1 MSKYQ
6 NLLKRASFF
15 ERLAQKN
22 QPAEKPQVTS
32 PAQTA
37 TSPQQSPA
45 STTTKS
51 TQNKSPS
58 KTEEDSAYKIRDPY
72 ERVKDEDFNSV
83 PQNIFNLKRLINKFL
98 KVKKIEIRQLKEDT
112 NLDQETKSAIYQVK
126 SSLGMLQN
134 TNQELYSKLYNDLY
148 DPYYGTVFDPTDA
161 VDFFADKQ
169 KIKNLKVMA
178 NKYSEIAKLPLKQ
191 LKEDTNLD
199 QETKYIL
206 DQIKSYVGIVNESN
220 EKLYNELYD
229 ELQRLDPLHHPLV

>member
-1 MSKYQ
+1 MD
-6 NLLKRASFF
+6 NC
-15 ERLAQKN
+15 
-22 QPAEKPQVTS
+22 
-32 PAQTA
+32 
-37 TSPQQSPA
+37 
-45 STTTKS
+45 
-51 TQNKSPS
+51 
-58 KTEEDSAYKIRDPY
+58 
-72 ERVKDEDFNSV
+72 
-83 PQNIFNLKRLINKFL
+83 
-98 KVKKIEIRQLKEDT
+98 
-112 NLDQETKSAIYQVK
+112 
-126 SSLGMLQN
+126 
-134 TNQELYSKLYNDLY
+134 
-148 DPYYGTVFDPTDA
+148 TVFDPTDA